1 MTPAPLRRL
10 YNWTFNLAKGRH
22 ALRALA
28 AVSFIESSIFPIPPD
43 VLLIPMIIAERK
55 KAWLY
60 ASACTL
66 MSVAGGAFGYA
77 IGHFLYDTVGAPLVE
92 FYGYTEQFKN
102 FSGLYNEWGFWIVV
116 GAGFTP
122 FPYKVVTIASGVTG
136 LNFPLFIITSII
148 GRSARF
154 FLVSGLLWRYGE
166 KIRIF
171 IEKYLG
177 LVAFAG
183 FSLLIGGFA
192 AVKYLL

>member
-1 MTPAPLRRL
+1 MINPIRRI
-10 YNWTFNLAKGRH
+10 YDWTFNLAKGKH
-22 ALRALA
+22 ALRALV
-28 AVSFIESSIFPIPPD
+28 AVSFIESSVFPIPPD
-43 VLLIPMIIAERK
+43 VLLIPMVIAERS

-66 MSVAGGAFGYA
+66 ASVIGGAFGYA

-92 FYGYTEQFKN
+92 LYGYTEQFKN

-136 LNFPLFIITSII
+136 LNFPLFIITSVI
-148 GRSARF
+148 GRAARF
-154 FLVSGLLWRYGE
+154 FLVAGLLWRYGP
-166 KIRIF
+166 KIRDF

-177 LVAFAG
+177 LVAFGG
-183 FSLLIGGFA
+183 FCLLVGGFA
-192 AVKYLL
+192 AVKYLV